1 MKQAG
6 VAGVD
11 GAMVLDVDRNVAASG
26 AYQDVGCAGSTCSP
40 GDAAS
45 STNTQ
50 SEAAQCPQLSHD
62 RCPKGDAFVES
73 RLYVGGRLEWFCGF
87 DEIEL
92 DSPRAS
98 FGHIRT
104 ERPNRRRFRRHQR
117 LTPVVALRIHRPEV
131 RS

>member
-1 MKQAG
+1 MRRIDLQPG
-6 VAGVD
+6 RRGLVD
-11 GAMVLDVDRNVAASG
+11 EHPVRGG
-26 AYQDVGCAGSTCSP
+26 H
-40 GDAAS
+40 
-45 STNTQ
+45 
-50 SEAAQCPQLSHD
+50 CPQLSHD

-104 ERPNRRRFRRHQR
+104 ERRNRRR
-117 LTPVVALRIHRPEV
+117 L
-131 RS
+131 